1 MGRDGGE
8 NGNDE
13 APYSGNKVM
22 YSDKE
27 NVNILTAL
35 LVAHGIRHAV
45 VCPGSRNAP
54 IVHNLNE
61 CPNITCHPVTDERS
75 AGFYALG
82 MAQIIRHPVAVC
94 VTSGT
99 ALLNLL
105 PAAAE
110 AYYQHV
116 PLVVISADRPA
127 MWIDQQDG
135 QTLPQLDALGRF
147 VSKAVSLPEP
157 SIDEERW
164 YCNRLVN
171 EALLCCQRHGG
182 SPVHLNVPIS
192 EPLFTFNVPALPTE
206 RVIQQVAATTDVAHC
221 QPLLADVQSAKRP
234 MIVVGQLSNQ
244 EARRMALQL
253 CELSTD
259 VVVVYECLGM
269 ARHEDASRYPDSPT
283 EGLFPLHIDK
293 VLARMQQVE
302 QYQPDVVV
310 YLGGT
315 LVSKRLKVFLR
326 QSPAAKTWIVN
337 EQGAIYDT
345 FQNLT
350 GVIEGAPY
358 DVLEIILRYVRG
370 EKEKQRLPFES
381 GFRSRWAT
389 LIQQVQAQNEHF
401 HPPYSSFRAVKR
413 FFETVSNKGRYILH
427 AANSMSVRL
436 VNHFASEYVFC
447 NRGVNGI
454 DGSLSTAAGCS
465 LVTTQNVYCVIG
477 DLSFFYD
484 QNALW
489 HNLGGN
495 FRVLL
500 LNNGGGVIFK
510 SLPGLKDSTAHQAL
524 ISAQH
529 HTTACGICQQN
540 NVAYLSAHD
549 EIELENNMNRFVND
563 NFDRPVVFEVFTS
576 QQQDEQAMNDY
587 KQV

>member
-1 MGRDGGE
+1 M
-8 NGNDE
+8 
-13 APYSGNKVM
+13 PYSN
-22 YSDKE
+22 KE

-35 LVAHGIRHAV
+35 LVAHGVKHAV

-157 SIDEERW
+157 STDDERW

-206 RVIQQVAATTDVAHC
+206 RAIRQVTATTDVAHC
-221 QPLLADVQSAKRP
+221 QPLLADIQSAQRP
-234 MIVVGQLSNQ
+234 MIVVGQLSNK

-269 ARHEDASRYPDSPT
+269 ACHEDAPRYPDSPT

-315 LVSKRLKVFLR
+315 LVSKRLKAFLR

>member
-1 MGRDGGE
+1 M
-8 NGNDE
+8 
-13 APYSGNKVM
+13 P

-35 LVAHGIRHAV
+35 LVEHGVKHAV

-157 SIDEERW
+157 STDDERW

-206 RVIQQVAATTDVAHC
+206 RVIRQVAATTDVAHC
-221 QPLLADVQSAKRP
+221 QPLLADVQSAQRP
-234 MIVVGQLSNQ
+234 MIVVGQLSNK

-269 ARHEDASRYPDSPT
+269 ACHEDASCYPDPQT
-283 EGLFPLHIDK
+283 ERLSPLHIDK

-315 LVSKRLKVFLR
+315 LVSKRLKAFLR

-337 EQGAIYDT
+337 ERGAIYDT

-350 GVIEGAPY
+350 GVIEGAPR
-358 DVLEIILRYVRG
+358 DILEVILQYVRR

-389 LIQQVQAQNEHF
+389 LIHQVQAQNERF
-401 HPPYSSFRAVKR
+401 HPLYSSLQAVKR
-413 FFETVSNKGRYILH
+413 FFETVSHEDRYVLH
-427 AANSMSVRL
+427 AANSMPVRL
-436 VNHFASEYVFC
+436 VNHFASDYVFC

-489 HNLGGN
+489 HSLGGN

-500 LNNGGGVIFK
+500 LNNGGGVIFQ
-510 SLPGLKDSTAHQAL
+510 SLPGLKGSTAQQTL

-529 HTTACGICQQN
+529 HTSACGICQQN

-549 EIELENNMNRFVND
+549 EEELENNMNRFVND

-576 QQQDEQAMNDY
+576 QEQDEQAMNEY

>member
-1 MGRDGGE
+1 M
-8 NGNDE
+8 
-13 APYSGNKVM
+13 P

-35 LVAHGIRHAV
+35 LVAHGVKHAV

-82 MAQIIRHPVAVC
+82 MAQIIRHPVVVC

-105 PAAAE
+105 PAVAE

-116 PLVVISADRPA
+116 PLIVISADRPV

-157 SIDEERW
+157 STDDERW

-171 EALLCCQRHGG
+171 EALLCCQWHGG

-206 RVIQQVAATTDVAHC
+206 RVIRQVAATTDVGHC
-221 QPLLADVQSAKRP
+221 QPLLADVQSAKRL
-234 MIVVGQLSNQ
+234 MIVVGQLSNK

-269 ARHEDASRYPDSPT
+269 ACHEDAPRYPCPPH
-283 EGLFPLHIDK
+283 ERLFPLHIDK

-315 LVSKRLKVFLR
+315 LVSKRLKAFLR

-337 EQGAIYDT
+337 ERGAIYDT

-358 DVLEIILRYVRG
+358 DVLEVILRYVRR
-370 EKEKQRLPFES
+370 EKERQRLPFEY

-389 LIQQVQAQNEHF
+389 LIQQVQAQNERF
-401 HPPYSSFRAVKR
+401 HPPYSSLRAVKR
-413 FFETVSNKGRYILH
+413 FLETVSHEDRYILH

-436 VNHFASEYVFC
+436 VNHFASDYVFC

-489 HNLGGN
+489 HSLGGN

-500 LNNGGGVIFK
+500 LNNGGGVIFQ
-510 SLPGLKDSTAHQAL
+510 SLPGLKDSTAHQKL

-529 HTTACGICQQN
+529 HTTAWGICQQN
-540 NVAYLSAHD
+540 NMAYLSARD

-576 QQQDEQAMNDY
+576 QEQDEQAMNEY

>member
-1 MGRDGGE
+1 M
-8 NGNDE
+8 
-13 APYSGNKVM
+13 P

-35 LVAHGIRHAV
+35 LVAHGVKHAV

-82 MAQIIRHPVAVC
+82 MAQILRHPVAVC

-105 PAAAE
+105 PATAE

-157 SIDEERW
+157 STDDERW

-192 EPLFTFNVPALPTE
+192 EPLFTFNVSALPTE
-206 RVIQQVAATTDVAHC
+206 RAIQQVAATTDVAHC
-221 QPLLADVQSAKRP
+221 QPLLADIQSAQRP
-234 MIVVGQLSNQ
+234 MIVVGQLSNK
-244 EARRMALQL
+244 EAQRMALQL
-253 CELSTD
+253 YEMSAD
-259 VVVVYECLGM
+259 VVVIYECLGM
-269 ARHEDASRYPDSPT
+269 ACHEDASRNPYPPT
-283 EGLFPLHIDK
+283 ERLFPLHIDK
-293 VLARMQQVE
+293 VLMRMQQVE

-310 YLGGT
+310 YLGGA
-315 LVSKRLKVFLR
+315 LVSKRLKAFLR

-337 EQGAIYDT
+337 ERGAIYDT

-350 GVIEGAPY
+350 GVIEGAPN
-358 DVLEIILRYVRG
+358 DVLEVILQYVRG

-389 LIQQVQAQNEHF
+389 LIKQVQAQNERF
-401 HPPYSSFRAVKR
+401 HPPYSSWQAVKI
-413 FFETVSNKGRYILH
+413 FFETASNKGRYVLH

-436 VNHFASEYVFC
+436 VNHFASDYVFC

-500 LNNGGGVIFK
+500 LNNGGGVIFQ
-510 SLPGLKDSTAHQAL
+510 SLPGLKDSTAQQTL

-529 HTTACGICQQN
+529 HTTAWGICQQN

-549 EIELENNMNRFVND
+549 EEELENNMNRFVND

-576 QQQDEQAMNDY
+576 QEQDEQAMNEY

>member
-1 MGRDGGE
+1 M
-8 NGNDE
+8 
-13 APYSGNKVM
+13 P

-35 LVAHGIRHAV
+35 LVAHGVKHAV

-105 PAAAE
+105 PAVAE

-147 VSKAVSLPEP
+147 VSKAFSLPEP
-157 SIDEERW
+157 STDDERW

-192 EPLFTFNVPALPTE
+192 EPLFTFNVSALPTE
-206 RVIQQVAATTDVAHC
+206 RVIRQVTATTDVDHC
-221 QPLLADVQSAKRP
+221 QPLLADVQSAQRP
-234 MIVVGQLSNQ
+234 MIVVGQLSNK
-244 EARRMALQL
+244 EAQRMALQL

-269 ARHEDASRYPDSPT
+269 ACHEDTSRYSYPPT
-283 EGLFPLHIDK
+283 ERLSPLHIDK

-315 LVSKRLKVFLR
+315 LVSKRLKAFLR

-337 EQGAIYDT
+337 ERGAIYDT

-358 DVLEIILRYVRG
+358 DVLEVILRYVRR
-370 EKEKQRLPFES
+370 EKEKQRLPFEY

-389 LIQQVQAQNEHF
+389 LIQQVQAQTERF
-401 HPPYSSFRAVKR
+401 HPPYSSWLAVKR
-413 FFETVSNKGRYILH
+413 FFETASHKGRYVLH

-436 VNHFASEYVFC
+436 VNHFASDYVFC

-465 LVTTQNVYCVIG
+465 LVTTQNVYCIIG

-489 HNLGGN
+489 HSLGGN

-500 LNNGGGVIFK
+500 LNNGGGVIFQ
-510 SLPGLKDSTAHQAL
+510 SLPGLKESTAQQTL

-529 HTTACGICQQN
+529 HTTAWGICQQN
-540 NVAYLSAHD
+540 NVAYLSARD

-563 NFDRPVVFEVFTS
+563 NFNRPVVFEVFTS
-576 QQQDEQAMNDY
+576 QEQDEQAMNDY

>member
-1 MGRDGGE
+1 
-8 NGNDE
+8 
-13 APYSGNKVM
+13 M

-82 MAQIIRHPVAVC
+82 MAQILRHPVAVC

-157 SIDEERW
+157 STDDERW

-206 RVIQQVAATTDVAHC
+206 RVIRQVTATTDVAHC
-221 QPLLADVQSAKRP
+221 QPLLADIQSAQRP
-234 MIVVGQLSNQ
+234 MIVVGQLSNK

-259 VVVVYECLGM
+259 VVVVYESLGM
-269 ARHEDASRYPDSPT
+269 ACHEDTSRYPDSLN

-293 VLARMQQVE
+293 VLMRMQQVE

-315 LVSKRLKVFLR
+315 LVSKRLKAFLR

-350 GVIEGAPY
+350 GMIEGAPY
-358 DVLEIILRYVRG
+358 DVLEVILRYVRG
-370 EKEKQRLPFES
+370 EKEKQRPPFEYS
-381 GFRSRWAT
+381 FRSRWAT
-389 LIQQVQAQNEHF
+389 LIQQVQVQNEHF
-401 HPPYSSFRAVKR
+401 HPPYSSWQAVKR

-436 VNHFASEYVFC
+436 VNHFASDYVFC

-465 LVTTQNVYCVIG
+465 LVTTQNVYCIIG

-500 LNNGGGVIFK
+500 LNNGGGVIFQ
-510 SLPGLKDSTAHQAL
+510 SLPGLKDSMAQQAL

-529 HTTACGICQQN
+529 HTSACGICQQN

-549 EIELENNMNRFVND
+549 EEELENNMNRFVND
-563 NFDRPVVFEVFTS
+563 NFNRPVVFEVFTS
-576 QQQDEQAMNDY
+576 QEQDEQAMNEY

>member
-1 MGRDGGE
+1 M
-8 NGNDE
+8 
-13 APYSGNKVM
+13 P

-35 LVAHGIRHAV
+35 LVAHGVKHAV

-82 MAQIIRHPVAVC
+82 MAQILRHPVAVC

-116 PLVVISADRPA
+116 PLVMISADRPS

-157 SIDEERW
+157 STDDERW

-206 RVIQQVAATTDVAHC
+206 RAIRQVVATTDVAHC
-221 QPLLADVQSAKRP
+221 QPLLADIQSAQRP
-234 MIVVGQLSNQ
+234 MIVVGQLSNK
-244 EARRMALQL
+244 EAQRMALQL

-269 ARHEDASRYPDSPT
+269 ACHEDASRYPDSPT

-293 VLARMQQVE
+293 VLMHMQQVE
-302 QYQPDVVV
+302 RYQPDVVV

-315 LVSKRLKVFLR
+315 LVSKHLKAFLR

-337 EQGAIYDT
+337 ERGAIYDT

-350 GVIEGAPY
+350 GVIEGAPH

-389 LIQQVQAQNEHF
+389 LIHQVQAQNEHF
-401 HPPYSSFRAVKR
+401 HPPYSSLQAVKR

-436 VNHFASEYVFC
+436 VNHFASDYVFC

-489 HNLGGN
+489 HSLGGN

-500 LNNGGGVIFK
+500 LNNEGGVIFQ
-510 SLPGLKDSTAHQAL
+510 SLPGLKDSMAHQTL

-529 HTTACGICQQN
+529 HTSACGICQQN
-540 NVAYLSAHD
+540 NVVYLSAHD
-549 EIELENNMNRFVND
+549 EEELETHMNHFVND

-576 QQQDEQAMNDY
+576 QEQDEQAINEY

>member
-1 MGRDGGE
+1 M
-8 NGNDE
+8 
-13 APYSGNKVM
+13 P

-35 LVAHGIRHAV
+35 LVAHGVKHAV

-116 PLVVISADRPA
+116 PLVMISADRPS

-157 SIDEERW
+157 STDDERW

-206 RVIQQVAATTDVAHC
+206 RAIRQVAATTDVAHC

-234 MIVVGQLSNQ
+234 MIVVGQLSNKDV
-244 EARRMALQL
+244 RRMALQL

-259 VVVVYECLGM
+259 VVVVYECLGI
-269 ARHEDASRYPDSPT
+269 ACHEDAPRYPDSPT

-315 LVSKRLKVFLR
+315 LVSKRLKAFLR

-337 EQGAIYDT
+337 ERGAIYDT

-358 DVLEIILRYVRG
+358 DVLEVILRYVLG
-370 EKEKQRLPFES
+370 EREKQRQPFES

-389 LIQQVQAQNEHF
+389 LIHQVQAQNERF
-401 HPPYSSFRAVKR
+401 HPPYSSWQAVKR
-413 FFETVSNKGRYILH
+413 FFETASNKGRYILH

-436 VNHFASEYVFC
+436 VNHFASDYVFC

-489 HNLGGN
+489 HSLGGN

-500 LNNGGGVIFK
+500 LNNGGGVIFQ
-510 SLPGLKDSTAHQAL
+510 SLPGLKDSTAHQTL
-524 ISAQH
+524 VSAQH
-529 HTTACGICQQN
+529 HTTAWGICQQN

-549 EIELENNMNRFVND
+549 EEELENNMNRFVND

-576 QQQDEQAMNDY
+576 QKQDEQAMNEY

>member
-1 MGRDGGE
+1 M
-8 NGNDE
+8 
-13 APYSGNKVM
+13 P

-35 LVAHGIRHAV
+35 LVAHGVKHAV

-105 PAAAE
+105 PAVAE

-157 SIDEERW
+157 STDDERW

-206 RVIQQVAATTDVAHC
+206 RVIRQVAATTDVVHC

-234 MIVVGQLSNQ
+234 MIVVGQLSNK

-253 CELSTD
+253 CELSAD

-269 ARHEDASRYPDSPT
+269 ACHEDAHRYPDSQT
-283 EGLFPLHIDK
+283 ERLFPLHIDK
-293 VLARMQQVE
+293 VLMRMQRVE

-315 LVSKRLKVFLR
+315 LVSKRLKAFLR

-337 EQGAIYDT
+337 ERGAIYDT

-350 GVIEGAPY
+350 GVIEGAPN
-358 DVLEIILRYVRG
+358 DVLEVILRYVRR
-370 EKEKQRLPFES
+370 EREKQRQPFES
-381 GFRSRWAT
+381 VFRSRWAT
-389 LIQQVQAQNEHF
+389 LIQQVQAKNERF
-401 HPPYSSFRAVKR
+401 HPPYSSLQAVKLL
-413 FFETVSNKGRYILH
+413 FETASNKDRYILH

-436 VNHFASEYVFC
+436 VNLFASDYVFC

-489 HNLGGN
+489 HSLGGN

-500 LNNGGGVIFK
+500 LNNGGGVIFQ
-510 SLPGLKDSTAHQAL
+510 SLPGLKDSTAQQTL

-529 HTTACGICQQN
+529 HTTAWGICQQN

-549 EIELENNMNRFVND
+549 EEELENNMNRFVND

-576 QQQDEQAMNDY
+576 QEQDEQEMNEY

>member
-1 MGRDGGE
+1 
-8 NGNDE
+8 
-13 APYSGNKVM
+13 M

-35 LVAHGIRHAV
+35 LVAHGVKHAV

-82 MAQIIRHPVAVC
+82 MAQILRHPVAVC

-110 AYYQHV
+110 AYYQYV

-157 SIDEERW
+157 STDDERW

-171 EALLCCQRHGG
+171 EALLCCQRHGS

-206 RVIQQVAATTDVAHC
+206 RVIRQVAATTDVGHC
-221 QPLLADVQSAKRP
+221 QPLLTDVQSAHRP
-234 MIVVGQLSNQ
+234 MIVVGQLSNK
-244 EARRMALQL
+244 EAQRMALQL

-269 ARHEDASRYPDSPT
+269 ACHEDAPRYPCPPHERLSPQ
-283 EGLFPLHIDK
+283 HIDK

-315 LVSKRLKVFLR
+315 LVSKRLKAFLR

-350 GVIEGAPY
+350 GVIEGAPH
-358 DVLEIILRYVRG
+358 DVLEVILRYVRG
-370 EKEKQRLPFES
+370 EREKQRQPFES
-381 GFRSRWAT
+381 GFRSRWAA
-389 LIQQVQAQNEHF
+389 LIHQVQAQNERF
-401 HPPYSSFRAVKR
+401 HPLYSSWLAVKR
-413 FFETVSNKGRYILH
+413 FFETASNKGRYILH

-436 VNHFASEYVFC
+436 VNHFASDYVFC

-489 HNLGGN
+489 HSLRGNL
-495 FRVLL
+495 RVLL
-500 LNNGGGVIFK
+500 LNNGGGVIFQ
-510 SLPGLKDSTAHQAL
+510 SLPGLKESAAQQTL

-529 HTTACGICQQN
+529 HTSACGICQQN

-549 EIELENNMNRFVND
+549 EKELENNMNRFVND
-563 NFDRPVVFEVFTS
+563 NFNRPVVFEVFTS
-576 QQQDEQAMNDY
+576 QEQDEQAMNEY

>member
-1 MGRDGGE
+1 M
-8 NGNDE
+8 
-13 APYSGNKVM
+13 P

-35 LVAHGIRHAV
+35 LVAHGVKHAV

-54 IVHNLNE
+54 IVHNLND

-105 PAAAE
+105 PAVAE

-116 PLVVISADRPA
+116 PLVVISADRPV

-157 SIDEERW
+157 STDDERW

-206 RVIQQVAATTDVAHC
+206 RVIRQVVATTDVVHC

-234 MIVVGQLSNQ
+234 MIVVGQLSNK

-269 ARHEDASRYPDSPT
+269 AYHEDASCYPDSPT
-283 EGLFPLHIDK
+283 EGLNPLHIDK
-293 VLARMQQVE
+293 VLVRMQQVE

-315 LVSKRLKVFLR
+315 LVSKRLKAFLR

-358 DVLEIILRYVRG
+358 DVLEVILRYVRG
-370 EKEKQRLPFES
+370 EKEKQRQPFES

-389 LIQQVQAQNEHF
+389 LIHQVQAQNEHF

-413 FFETVSNKGRYILH
+413 FFETVSHEDRYILH

-436 VNHFASEYVFC
+436 VNYFASDYVFC

-465 LVTTQNVYCVIG
+465 LVTTQNVYCIIG

-489 HNLGGN
+489 HSLGGN

-500 LNNGGGVIFK
+500 LNNGGGVIFQ
-510 SLPGLKDSTAHQAL
+510 SLPGLKDSTAQQTL

-529 HTTACGICQQN
+529 HTTAWGICQQN
-540 NVAYLSAHD
+540 NVAYLSACD

-576 QQQDEQAMNDY
+576 QQQDEQAMNEY

>member
-1 MGRDGGE
+1 M
-8 NGNDE
+8 
-13 APYSGNKVM
+13 P

-27 NVNILTAL
+27 NVNVLTAL
-35 LVAHGIRHAV
+35 LVAHGVKHAV

-82 MAQIIRHPVAVC
+82 MAQILRHPVAVC

-157 SIDEERW
+157 STDDERW

-206 RVIQQVAATTDVAHC
+206 RVIKQVAATTDVAHC
-221 QPLLADVQSAKRP
+221 QPLLTDVQSAQRP
-234 MIVVGQLSNQ
+234 MIVVGQLSNK
-244 EARRMALQL
+244 EAQRMALQL

-259 VVVVYECLGM
+259 VVVVYECLGI
-269 ARHEDASRYPDSPT
+269 ACHEDAPRYPDSPT

-293 VLARMQQVE
+293 VLAHMQRVE

-310 YLGGT
+310 YFGGT
-315 LVSKRLKVFLR
+315 LVSKRLKAFLR
-326 QSPAAKTWIVN
+326 QSPTAKTWIVN
-337 EQGAIYDT
+337 ERGAIYDT

-350 GVIEGAPY
+350 GVIDGAPHN
-358 DVLEIILRYVRG
+358 VLEVILRYVRG

-381 GFRSRWAT
+381 GFRSRWTT
-389 LIQQVQAQNEHF
+389 LIQQVQVQNERF
-401 HPPYSSFRAVKR
+401 HPPYSSLQAVKR
-413 FFETVSNKGRYILH
+413 FFETASYEDRYVLH

-436 VNHFASEYVFC
+436 VNHFASDYVFC

-489 HNLGGN
+489 HKIGRASCRE
-495 FRVLL
+495 RV
-500 LNNGGGVIFK
+500 
-510 SLPGLKDSTAHQAL
+510 
-524 ISAQH
+524 
-529 HTTACGICQQN
+529 
-540 NVAYLSAHD
+540 
-549 EIELENNMNRFVND
+549 
-563 NFDRPVVFEVFTS
+563 
-576 QQQDEQAMNDY
+576 
-587 KQV
+587 

>member
-1 MGRDGGE
+1 M
-8 NGNDE
+8 
-13 APYSGNKVM
+13 P

-35 LVAHGIRHAV
+35 LVAHGVKHAV

-82 MAQIIRHPVAVC
+82 MAQITRHPVAVC

-105 PAAAE
+105 PATAE

-147 VSKAVSLPEP
+147 VSKVVSLPEP
-157 SIDEERW
+157 STDDERW

-192 EPLFTFNVPALPTE
+192 EPLFTFNMPALPTE
-206 RVIQQVAATTDVAHC
+206 RVIKQVAAKTDVGHC
-221 QPLLADVQSAKRP
+221 QPLLVDIQSAQCP
-234 MIVVGQLSNQ
+234 MIVVGQLSNK
-244 EARRMALQL
+244 EAQRMALQL

-269 ARHEDASRYPDSPT
+269 ACHEDAPRNPDSPT
-283 EGLFPLHIDK
+283 EGLSPQHIDK

-337 EQGAIYDT
+337 ERGAIYDT

-350 GVIEGAPY
+350 GVIEGAPH
-358 DVLEIILRYVRG
+358 DVLEVILQYVRG
-370 EKEKQRLPFES
+370 QREKQRQPFES

-389 LIQQVQAQNEHF
+389 LIQQVQTQNERF
-401 HPPYSSFRAVKR
+401 HPPYSSWQAVKR
-413 FFETVSNKGRYILH
+413 FFEAASHGDKYVLH

-436 VNHFASEYVFC
+436 VNLFASDYVFC

-489 HNLGGN
+489 HSLGGN

-500 LNNGGGVIFK
+500 LNNGGGGIFQ
-510 SLPGLKDSTAHQAL
+510 SLPGLKESAAHRSF
-524 ISAQH
+524 ISGQH
-529 HTTACGICQQN
+529 HTSAWGICQQN

-549 EIELENNMNRFVND
+549 EEELENNMNRFVND

-576 QQQDEQAMNDY
+576 QEQDEQAMNEY

>member
-1 MGRDGGE
+1 M
-8 NGNDE
+8 
-13 APYSGNKVM
+13 P

-35 LVAHGIRHAV
+35 LVAHGVKHAV

-105 PAAAE
+105 PATAE

-116 PLVVISADRPA
+116 PLVMISADRPS

-157 SIDEERW
+157 STDDERW

-206 RVIQQVAATTDVAHC
+206 RAIRQVVATTDVAHC
-221 QPLLADVQSAKRP
+221 QSLLADIQSAQRP
-234 MIVVGQLSNQ
+234 MIVVGQLSNK

-253 CELSTD
+253 CALSAD

-269 ARHEDASRYPDSPT
+269 AYHEDASCYPDSPT
-283 EGLFPLHIDK
+283 ERLSPLHIDK
-293 VLARMQQVE
+293 VLMRMQWVE

-315 LVSKRLKVFLR
+315 LVSKRLKAFLR

-337 EQGAIYDT
+337 ERGAIYDA

-358 DVLEIILRYVRG
+358 DVLEVILRYVRG
-370 EKEKQRLPFES
+370 EKESQRPPFES
-381 GFRSRWAT
+381 GFRSRWTT
-389 LIQQVQAQNEHF
+389 LIQQVQAQTERF

-413 FFETVSNKGRYILH
+413 FFETASNKGRYILH

-436 VNHFASEYVFC
+436 VNHFASDYVFC

-489 HNLGGN
+489 HSLGGN

-529 HTTACGICQQN
+529 HATAWGICQQN

-549 EIELENNMNRFVND
+549 EEELENNMNRFVND

-576 QQQDEQAMNDY
+576 QEQDERAMNEY

>member
-1 MGRDGGE
+1 ML
-8 NGNDE
+8 
-13 APYSGNKVM
+13 

-35 LVAHGIRHAV
+35 LVAHGVKHAV

-105 PAAAE
+105 SAVAE

-116 PLVVISADRPA
+116 PLVVISADRPS

-157 SIDEERW
+157 STDDERW

-192 EPLFTFNVPALPTE
+192 EPLFTFNVPALPNE
-206 RVIQQVAATTDVAHC
+206 RVIRQVTATTDVAHC
-221 QPLLADVQSAKRP
+221 QSLLADIQSAQRP
-234 MIVVGQLSNQ
+234 MIVVGQLSNK
-244 EARRMALQL
+244 EAQRMALQL

-269 ARHEDASRYPDSPT
+269 ACHEDTSRYSYPPT
-283 EGLFPLHIDK
+283 ERLSPLHIDK

-315 LVSKRLKVFLR
+315 LVSKRLKAFLR

-337 EQGAIYDT
+337 ERGAIYDT

-358 DVLEIILRYVRG
+358 DVLEVILRYVRR
-370 EKEKQRLPFES
+370 EKEKQRLPFEY

-389 LIQQVQAQNEHF
+389 LIQQVQAQTERF
-401 HPPYSSFRAVKR
+401 HPPYSSWLAVKR
-413 FFETVSNKGRYILH
+413 FFETASNKGRYILH

-436 VNHFASEYVFC
+436 VNHFASDYVFC

-489 HNLGGN
+489 HSLRGNL
-495 FRVLL
+495 RVLL
-500 LNNGGGVIFK
+500 LNNGGGVIFQ
-510 SLPGLKDSTAHQAL
+510 SLPGLKESAAQQTL

-529 HTTACGICQQN
+529 HTSACGICQQN

-549 EIELENNMNRFVND
+549 EKELENNMNRFVND
-563 NFDRPVVFEVFTS
+563 NFNRPVVFEVFTS
-576 QQQDEQAMNDY
+576 QEQDEQAMNEY

>member
-1 MGRDGGE
+1 M
-8 NGNDE
+8 
-13 APYSGNKVM
+13 P

-35 LVAHGIRHAV
+35 LVAHGVKHAV

-61 CPNITCHPVTDERS
+61 CPNITCHLVTDERS

-105 PAAAE
+105 PATAE

-157 SIDEERW
+157 STDDERW

-192 EPLFTFNVPALPTE
+192 EPLFTFNVSALPTE
-206 RVIQQVAATTDVAHC
+206 RVIRQVTATTDVAHC
-221 QPLLADVQSAKRP
+221 QPLLADIQSAKHP
-234 MIVVGQLSNQ
+234 MIVVGQLSNK

-253 CELSTD
+253 CALSAD

-269 ARHEDASRYPDSPT
+269 ACHEDASRYPDPLT
-283 EGLFPLHIDK
+283 ERLFPQHIDK
-293 VLARMQQVE
+293 VLMRMQQVE

-315 LVSKRLKVFLR
+315 LVSKRLKAFLR
-326 QSPAAKTWIVN
+326 QSPAAKAWIIN
-337 EQGAIYDT
+337 ERGAIYDT

-358 DVLEIILRYVRG
+358 DVLEVILRYVRG
-370 EKEKQRLPFES
+370 EKERQRLPFES

-389 LIQQVQAQNEHF
+389 LIQQVQAQNERF
-401 HPPYSSFRAVKR
+401 HPPYSSWLAVKR
-413 FFETVSNKGRYILH
+413 FFETASHEDRYVLH
-427 AANSMSVRL
+427 AANSMPVRL
-436 VNHFASEYVFC
+436 VNHFASDYVFC

-489 HNLGGN
+489 HSLGGN

-500 LNNGGGVIFK
+500 LNNGGGVIFQ
-510 SLPGLKDSTAHQAL
+510 SLPGLKESTAQQTL

-529 HTTACGICQQN
+529 HTTAWGICQQN

-549 EIELENNMNRFVND
+549 EEELENNMNRFVND
-563 NFDRPVVFEVFTS
+563 NFNRPVVFEVFTS
-576 QQQDEQAMNDY
+576 QEQDEQAMNEY
-587 KQV
+587 KQA

>member
-1 MGRDGGE
+1 M
-8 NGNDE
+8 
-13 APYSGNKVM
+13 P

-82 MAQIIRHPVAVC
+82 MAQILRHPVAVC

-135 QTLPQLDALGRF
+135 QTLPQLNALGRF

-157 SIDEERW
+157 STDDERW

-206 RVIQQVAATTDVAHC
+206 RVIRQVAATTDVVHC

-234 MIVVGQLSNQ
+234 MIVVGQLSNK

-253 CELSTD
+253 CELSAD

-269 ARHEDASRYPDSPT
+269 ACHEDAHRYPDSQT
-283 EGLFPLHIDK
+283 ERLFPLHIDK
-293 VLARMQQVE
+293 VLTRMQRVE

-315 LVSKRLKVFLR
+315 LVSKRLKAFLR

-337 EQGAIYDT
+337 ERGAIYDT

-350 GVIEGAPY
+350 GVIEGAPN
-358 DVLEIILRYVRG
+358 DVLEVILRYVRR
-370 EKEKQRLPFES
+370 EREKQRQPFES
-381 GFRSRWAT
+381 VFRSRWAT
-389 LIQQVQAQNEHF
+389 LIQQVQAKNERF
-401 HPPYSSFRAVKR
+401 HPPYSSLQAVKLL
-413 FFETVSNKGRYILH
+413 FETASNKDRYILH

-436 VNHFASEYVFC
+436 VNLFASDYVFC

-489 HNLGGN
+489 HSLGGN

-500 LNNGGGVIFK
+500 LNNGGGVIFQ
-510 SLPGLKDSTAHQAL
+510 SLPGLKDSTAHQTL

-529 HTTACGICQQN
+529 HTSACGICQQN

-549 EIELENNMNRFVND
+549 EEELENNMNHFVND

-576 QQQDEQAMNDY
+576 QEQDEQAMNEY

>member
-1 MGRDGGE
+1 M
-8 NGNDE
+8 
-13 APYSGNKVM
+13 P

-35 LVAHGIRHAV
+35 LVAHGVKHAV

-82 MAQIIRHPVAVC
+82 MAQIIRHPVVVC

-105 PAAAE
+105 PATAE
-110 AYYQHV
+110 AYYQYV

-157 SIDEERW
+157 STDDERW
-164 YCNRLVN
+164 YCNRLIN

-192 EPLFTFNVPALPTE
+192 EPLFTFNVSALPTE
-206 RVIQQVAATTDVAHC
+206 RVIKQVAATTDVAHC
-221 QPLLADVQSAKRP
+221 QPLLVDIQSAQRP
-234 MIVVGQLSNQ
+234 MIVVGQLSNK

-253 CELSTD
+253 CELSAD

-269 ARHEDASRYPDSPT
+269 ACHEDASRYPDSPT
-283 EGLFPLHIDK
+283 ERLFPLHIDK

-315 LVSKRLKVFLR
+315 LVSKRLKAFLR

-337 EQGAIYDT
+337 ERGAIYDT

-358 DVLEIILRYVRG
+358 DVLEVILRYVRG
-370 EKEKQRLPFES
+370 EKEKQRQPFES
-381 GFRSRWAT
+381 GFRSKWTT
-389 LIQQVQAQNEHF
+389 LIQQVQVQNERF
-401 HPPYSSFRAVKR
+401 HPPYSSWQAVKR
-413 FFETVSNKGRYILH
+413 FFEAASNKGRYILH

-436 VNHFASEYVFC
+436 VNHFASDYVFC

-489 HNLGGN
+489 HCLGGN

-500 LNNGGGVIFK
+500 LNNGGGVIFQ
-510 SLPGLKDSTAHQAL
+510 SLPGLNDSMAQQTL

-529 HTTACGICQQN
+529 HTSACGICQQN

-549 EIELENNMNRFVND
+549 EEELENNMNRFVND

-576 QQQDEQAMNDY
+576 QEQDEQAMNEY

>member
-1 MGRDGGE
+1 M
-8 NGNDE
+8 
-13 APYSGNKVM
+13 PYSN
-22 YSDKE
+22 KE

-35 LVAHGIRHAV
+35 LVAHGVKHAV

-105 PAAAE
+105 PAVAE

-157 SIDEERW
+157 STDDERW

-206 RVIQQVAATTDVAHC
+206 RAIRQVTATTDVAHC
-221 QPLLADVQSAKRP
+221 QPLLADIQSAQRP
-234 MIVVGQLSNQ
+234 MIVVGQLSNK

-269 ARHEDASRYPDSPT
+269 ACHEDAPRYPDSPT

-465 LVTTQNVYCVIG
+465 LVTTQNVYCIIG

-489 HNLGGN
+489 HSLGGN

>member
-1 MGRDGGE
+1 M
-8 NGNDE
+8 
-13 APYSGNKVM
+13 P

-35 LVAHGIRHAV
+35 LVAHGVKHAV

-61 CPNITCHPVTDERS
+61 CHNITCHPVTDERS

-82 MAQIIRHPVAVC
+82 MAQILRHPVAVC

-105 PAAAE
+105 PATAE

-147 VSKAVSLPEP
+147 VSKVVSLPEP
-157 SIDEERW
+157 STDDERW

-206 RVIQQVAATTDVAHC
+206 RVIRQVVATEDEDCRRCLEEILMEAR
-221 QPLLADVQSAKRP
+221 RP
-234 MIVVGQLSNQ
+234 MIVVGQLTYEVAMILRNT
-244 EARRMALQL
+244 LQQL
-253 CELSTD
+253 KTE
-259 VVVVYECLGM
+259 VVLLHECLSVGQPQQIDTVLQHIKD
-269 ARHEDASRYPDSPT
+269 HESDYIPDT
-283 EGLFPLHIDK
+283 II
-293 VLARMQQVE
+293 
-302 QYQPDVVV
+302 YI
-310 YLGGT
+310 GGT
-315 LVSKRLKVFLR
+315 LVSKKIKQFLR
-326 QSPAAKTWIVN
+326 RCTHADTWIVN
-337 EQGAIYDT
+337 SEGRLYDT
-345 FQNLT
+345 FQNLQ
-350 GVIEGAPY
+350 GVVEGNPVYLLQQLNASIQ
-358 DVLEIILRYVRG
+358 LM
-370 EKEKQRLPFES
+370 KQQGSLNFQQD
-381 GFRSRWAT
+381 FYHRWQQS
-389 LIQQVQAQNEHF
+389 IQSAAVDFSNMNV
-401 HPPYSSFRAVKR
+401 PYSQLLAVR
-413 FFETVSNKGRYILH
+413 TLFQNLSISSDYLLH

-436 VNHFASEYVFC
+436 VNHFASDYVFC

-489 HNLGGN
+489 HGLGGN

-500 LNNGGGVIFK
+500 LNNGGGVIFQ
-510 SLPGLKDSTAHQAL
+510 SLPGLKGSTAQQTL

-529 HTTACGICQQN
+529 HTTAWGICQQN

-549 EIELENNMNRFVND
+549 EEELENNMNRFVYD

-576 QQQDEQAMNDY
+576 QQQDEQAMNEY

>member
-1 MGRDGGE
+1 M
-8 NGNDE
+8 
-13 APYSGNKVM
+13 P

-105 PAAAE
+105 PATAE

-116 PLVVISADRPA
+116 PLIVISADRPA

-135 QTLPQLDALGRF
+135 QTLPQLDALGHF

-157 SIDEERW
+157 STDDERW

-206 RVIQQVAATTDVAHC
+206 RVIRQVAATTDVGHC
-221 QPLLADVQSAKRP
+221 QTLLADVQLAQRP
-234 MIVVGQLSNQ
+234 MIVVGQLSNK

-269 ARHEDASRYPDSPT
+269 SCHEDAPRNPDSPT

-310 YLGGT
+310 YLGGA

-337 EQGAIYDT
+337 ERGAIYDT

-358 DVLEIILRYVRG
+358 DVLEVILWYVRG

-381 GFRSRWAT
+381 GFRSKWAT
-389 LIQQVQAQNEHF
+389 LIQKVQAQNERF
-401 HPPYSSFRAVKR
+401 HAPYSSLQAVKR
-413 FFETVSNKGRYILH
+413 FFETASNKGRYILH

-436 VNHFASEYVFC
+436 VNHFASDYVFC

-477 DLSFFYD
+477 DLSLFYD

-489 HNLGGN
+489 HSLGGN

-510 SLPGLKDSTAHQAL
+510 SLPGLKDSTAQQTL

-529 HTTACGICQQN
+529 HTTAWGICQQN

-549 EIELENNMNRFVND
+549 EEELENNMNRFVND

-576 QQQDEQAMNDY
+576 QQQDEQAMNEY

>member
-1 MGRDGGE
+1 M
-8 NGNDE
+8 
-13 APYSGNKVM
+13 S

-35 LVAHGIRHAV
+35 LVAHGVKHAV

-82 MAQIIRHPVAVC
+82 MAQIIRYPVAVC

-105 PAAAE
+105 PATAE

-116 PLVVISADRPA
+116 SLVVISGDRPA

-147 VSKAVSLPEP
+147 VSIAISLPEP
-157 SIDEERW
+157 STDDERW

-206 RVIQQVAATTDVAHC
+206 RVIRQVTATTDVDHC

-234 MIVVGQLSNQ
+234 MIVVGQLSNK
-244 EARRMALQL
+244 EAQRMALQL
-253 CELSTD
+253 CELSAD

-269 ARHEDASRYPDSPT
+269 ACHEDAPRYPDSPT
-283 EGLFPLHIDK
+283 ERLFPLHIDK
-293 VLARMQQVE
+293 VLMRMQQVE
-302 QYQPDVVV
+302 QYQPDVVL

-315 LVSKRLKVFLR
+315 LVSKRLKTFLR

-337 EQGAIYDT
+337 ERGAIYDT
-345 FQNLT
+345 FKNLT

-358 DVLEIILRYVRG
+358 DVLEVILRYVRG

-381 GFRSRWAT
+381 GFRSKWTT
-389 LIQQVQAQNEHF
+389 LIQQVQAQNERF
-401 HPPYSSFRAVKR
+401 HPPYSSWQAVKR
-413 FFETVSNKGRYILH
+413 FFETASNKGRYILH

-436 VNHFASEYVFC
+436 VNYFASDYVFC

-465 LVTTQNVYCVIG
+465 LVTNQNVYCVIG

-489 HNLGGN
+489 HSLGGN

-510 SLPGLKDSTAHQAL
+510 SLPGLKDSTAQQTL

-529 HTTACGICQQN
+529 YTTACGICQQN

-549 EIELENNMNRFVND
+549 EKELENNMNRFVND
-563 NFDRPVVFEVFTS
+563 NFERPVVFEVFTS
-576 QQQDEQAMNDY
+576 QQQDEQAMNEY

>member
-1 MGRDGGE
+1 
-8 NGNDE
+8 
-13 APYSGNKVM
+13 M

-35 LVAHGIRHAV
+35 LVAHGVKHAV

-82 MAQIIRHPVAVC
+82 MAQILRHPVAVC

-105 PAAAE
+105 PATAE
-110 AYYQHV
+110 AYHQHV

-147 VSKAVSLPEP
+147 VSKAFSLPEP
-157 SIDEERW
+157 STDDERW

-206 RVIQQVAATTDVAHC
+206 RVIRQVAATTDVGHC
-221 QPLLADVQSAKRP
+221 QPLLADVQSAKRL
-234 MIVVGQLSNQ
+234 MIVVGQLSNK
-244 EARRMALQL
+244 EAQRMALQL

-269 ARHEDASRYPDSPT
+269 ACHEDAPRYPDSPN
-283 EGLFPLHIDK
+283 EGLSPLHIDK
-293 VLARMQQVE
+293 VLAHMQQVE

-315 LVSKRLKVFLR
+315 LVSKRLKAFLR

-337 EQGAIYDT
+337 ERGAIYDT

-358 DVLEIILRYVRG
+358 DVLEVILRYVRG
-370 EKEKQRLPFES
+370 EKEKQRLPFEY

-389 LIQQVQAQNEHF
+389 LIQQVQAQTERF
-401 HPPYSSFRAVKR
+401 HPPYSSWLAVKR
-413 FFETVSNKGRYILH
+413 FFETASNKGRYILH

-436 VNHFASEYVFC
+436 VNHFASDYVFC

-489 HNLGGN
+489 HSLGGN

-510 SLPGLKDSTAHQAL
+510 SLPGLKESAAQQTL

-529 HTTACGICQQN
+529 HTSACGICQQN

-549 EIELENNMNRFVND
+549 EKELENNMNRFVND

-576 QQQDEQAMNDY
+576 QQQDEQAMNEY

>member
-1 MGRDGGE
+1 M
-8 NGNDE
+8 
-13 APYSGNKVM
+13 P

-27 NVNILTAL
+27 NVNIFTAL
-35 LVAHGIRHAV
+35 LVAHGVKHAV

-82 MAQIIRHPVAVC
+82 MAQILRHPVAVC

-116 PLVVISADRPA
+116 PLVVISADRPS

-157 SIDEERW
+157 STDDERW

-171 EALLCCQRHGG
+171 EVLLCCQRHGG

-206 RVIQQVAATTDVAHC
+206 RAIRQVVATTDVAHC
-221 QPLLADVQSAKRP
+221 QPLLADIQLAQRP
-234 MIVVGQLSNQ
+234 MIVVGQLSNK

-269 ARHEDASRYPDSPT
+269 VCHEDSHRYPDPLT
-283 EGLFPLHIDK
+283 ERLSPLHIDK
-293 VLARMQQVE
+293 MLMRMQQVE

-315 LVSKRLKVFLR
+315 LVSKRLKAFLR

-337 EQGAIYDT
+337 ERGAIYDT

-350 GVIEGAPY
+350 GVIEGAPH
-358 DVLEIILRYVRG
+358 DVLEVILRYVRE
-370 EKEKQRLPFES
+370 EKEKQRLPFEY
-381 GFRSRWAT
+381 GFRSRWTT
-389 LIQQVQAQNEHF
+389 LIQQVQAQNERF
-401 HPPYSSFRAVKR
+401 HPPYSSWLAVKR
-413 FFETVSNKGRYILH
+413 FFETSSNKDRYILH

-436 VNHFASEYVFC
+436 VNHFASDYVFC

-465 LVTTQNVYCVIG
+465 LVTTQNVYCIIG

-489 HNLGGN
+489 HCLGGN

-500 LNNGGGVIFK
+500 LNNGGGVIFQ
-510 SLPGLKDSTAHQAL
+510 SLPGLKDSTAQQTL

-529 HTTACGICQQN
+529 HTTAWGICQQN

-549 EIELENNMNRFVND
+549 EEELENNMNRFVND

-576 QQQDEQAMNDY
+576 QEQDEQAMNEY

>member
-1 MGRDGGE
+1 M
-8 NGNDE
+8 
-13 APYSGNKVM
+13 PYSN
-22 YSDKE
+22 KE

-35 LVAHGIRHAV
+35 LVAHGVKHAV

-105 PAAAE
+105 PAVAE

-116 PLVVISADRPA
+116 PLVVISADRPS

-157 SIDEERW
+157 STDDERW

-171 EALLCCQRHGG
+171 EALLCCQRYGG

-206 RVIQQVAATTDVAHC
+206 RVIRQVAATTDVGHC
-221 QPLLADVQSAKRP
+221 QPLLTDVQSAHRP
-234 MIVVGQLSNQ
+234 MIVVGQLSNK
-244 EARRMALQL
+244 EAQRMALQL

-269 ARHEDASRYPDSPT
+269 ACHEDAPRYPCPPHERLSPQ
-283 EGLFPLHIDK
+283 HIDK

-315 LVSKRLKVFLR
+315 LVSKRLKAFLR

-350 GVIEGAPY
+350 GVIEGAPH
-358 DVLEIILRYVRG
+358 DVLEVILRYVRG
-370 EKEKQRLPFES
+370 EREKQRQPFES
-381 GFRSRWAT
+381 GFRSRWAA
-389 LIQQVQAQNEHF
+389 LIHQVQAQNERF
-401 HPPYSSFRAVKR
+401 HPLYSSWLAVKR
-413 FFETVSNKGRYILH
+413 FFETASNKGRFILH

-436 VNHFASEYVFC
+436 VNHFASDYVFC

-489 HNLGGN
+489 HSLRGNL
-495 FRVLL
+495 RVLL
-500 LNNGGGVIFK
+500 LNNGGGVIFQ
-510 SLPGLKDSTAHQAL
+510 SLPGLKESAAQQTL

-529 HTTACGICQQN
+529 HTSACGICQQN

-549 EIELENNMNRFVND
+549 EKELENNMNRFVND
-563 NFDRPVVFEVFTS
+563 NFNRPVVFEVFTS
-576 QQQDEQAMNDY
+576 QEQDEQAMNEY

>member
-1 MGRDGGE
+1 
-8 NGNDE
+8 
-13 APYSGNKVM
+13 M

-269 ARHEDASRYPDSPT
+269 ARDENASRYPDSPT

>member
-1 MGRDGGE
+1 M
-8 NGNDE
+8 
-13 APYSGNKVM
+13 P

-35 LVAHGIRHAV
+35 LVAHGVKHAV

-54 IVHNLNE
+54 IVHNLNV

-82 MAQIIRHPVAVC
+82 MAQILRHPVAVC

-105 PAAAE
+105 PATAE

-116 PLVVISADRPA
+116 PLVVISGDRPA

-135 QTLPQLDALGRF
+135 QTLPQLNALGRF

-157 SIDEERW
+157 STDDERW

-192 EPLFTFNVPALPTE
+192 EPLFTFNVSALPTE
-206 RVIQQVAATTDVAHC
+206 RVIQQVVATADVAHC
-221 QPLLADVQSAKRP
+221 QPLLADVQSAQRP
-234 MIVVGQLSNQ
+234 MIVVGQLSNK

-269 ARHEDASRYPDSPT
+269 ACHEDAPRYPDSPT
-283 EGLFPLHIDK
+283 EGHFPLHIDK
-293 VLARMQQVE
+293 VLAHMQQVE

-310 YLGGT
+310 YLGGA
-315 LVSKRLKVFLR
+315 LVSKRLKAFLR

-337 EQGAIYDT
+337 ERGAIYDT
-345 FQNLT
+345 FQNLS
-350 GVIEGAPY
+350 GVIEGASS
-358 DVLEIILRYVRG
+358 DVLEVILRYVRG
-370 EKEKQRLPFES
+370 EKEEQRQPFES

-389 LIQQVQAQNEHF
+389 LIQQVQAQNERF
-401 HPPYSSFRAVKR
+401 HPPYSSLQAVKLL
-413 FFETVSNKGRYILH
+413 FETASNKGRYILH

-436 VNHFASEYVFC
+436 VNHFASDYVFC

-489 HNLGGN
+489 HSLRGN

-500 LNNGGGVIFK
+500 LNNGGGVIFQ
-510 SLPGLKDSTAHQAL
+510 SLPGLKDSTAHQTL

-529 HTTACGICQQN
+529 HTSACGICQQN
-540 NVAYLSAHD
+540 NVVYLSAHD
-549 EIELENNMNRFVND
+549 EEELETHMNHFVND

-576 QQQDEQAMNDY
+576 QEQDEQAINEY

>member
-1 MGRDGGE
+1 M
-8 NGNDE
+8 
-13 APYSGNKVM
+13 P

-35 LVAHGIRHAV
+35 LVAHGVKHAV

-61 CPNITCHPVTDERS
+61 CPHITCHPVTDERS

-82 MAQIIRHPVAVC
+82 MAQILTHPVVVC

-157 SIDEERW
+157 STDDERW

-171 EALLCCQRHGG
+171 EVLLCCQRHGG

-192 EPLFTFNVPALPTE
+192 EPLFTFNVPALPTV
-206 RVIQQVAATTDVAHC
+206 RVIRQVTATTDVGHC
-221 QPLLADVQSAKRP
+221 QPLLADIQSAQRP
-234 MIVVGQLSNQ
+234 MIVVGQLSNK
-244 EARRMALQL
+244 EAQRMALQL
-253 CELSTD
+253 CELSAD

-269 ARHEDASRYPDSPT
+269 ACHEDAPRYPDSPT
-283 EGLFPLHIDK
+283 ERLSPQHIDK
-293 VLARMQQVE
+293 VLMRMQQVE
-302 QYQPDVVV
+302 QYQPDVGV

-315 LVSKRLKVFLR
+315 LVSKRLKAFLR

-337 EQGAIYDT
+337 ERGAIYDT

-358 DVLEIILRYVRG
+358 DVLEVILRYVRG
-370 EKEKQRLPFES
+370 EKERQRLPFES
-381 GFRSRWAT
+381 GFRSRWTT

-401 HPPYSSFRAVKR
+401 HPPYSSWQAVKR
-413 FFETVSNKGRYILH
+413 FFETASNKGRYILH

-436 VNHFASEYVFC
+436 VNHFASDYVFC

-489 HNLGGN
+489 HSLGGN

-500 LNNGGGVIFK
+500 LNNGGGVIFQ
-510 SLPGLKDSTAHQAL
+510 SLPGLKGSTAQQTL

-549 EIELENNMNRFVND
+549 EKELENNMNRFVND

-576 QQQDEQAMNDY
+576 QEHDEQAMNEY

>member
-1 MGRDGGE
+1 M
-8 NGNDE
+8 
-13 APYSGNKVM
+13 P

-35 LVAHGIRHAV
+35 LVAHGVKHAV

-82 MAQIIRHPVAVC
+82 MAQILRHPVAVC

-105 PAAAE
+105 PATAE

-127 MWIDQQDG
+127 MWIDQQNG

-147 VSKAVSLPEP
+147 VSKVVSLPEP
-157 SIDEERW
+157 STDDERW

-192 EPLFTFNVPALPTE
+192 EPLFTFNMPALPTE
-206 RVIQQVAATTDVAHC
+206 RVIRQVVATEDEDCRRCLEEILMEAR
-221 QPLLADVQSAKRP
+221 RP
-234 MIVVGQLSNQ
+234 MIVVGQLTYEVAMILRNT
-244 EARRMALQL
+244 LQQL
-253 CELSTD
+253 KTE
-259 VVVVYECLGM
+259 VVLLHECLSVGQPQQIDTVLQHIKD
-269 ARHEDASRYPDSPT
+269 HESDYIPDT
-283 EGLFPLHIDK
+283 II
-293 VLARMQQVE
+293 
-302 QYQPDVVV
+302 YI
-310 YLGGT
+310 GGT
-315 LVSKRLKVFLR
+315 LVSKKIKQFLR
-326 QSPAAKTWIVN
+326 RCTHADTWIVN
-337 EQGAIYDT
+337 SEGRLYDT
-345 FQNLT
+345 FQNLQ
-350 GVIEGAPY
+350 GVVEGNPVYLLQQLNASIQ
-358 DVLEIILRYVRG
+358 LM
-370 EKEKQRLPFES
+370 KQQGSLNFQQD
-381 GFRSRWAT
+381 FYHRWQQS
-389 LIQQVQAQNEHF
+389 IQSAAVDFSNMNV
-401 HPPYSSFRAVKR
+401 PYSQLLAVR
-413 FFETVSNKGRYILH
+413 TLFQNLSISSDYLLH

-436 VNHFASEYVFC
+436 VNHFASDYVFC

-489 HNLGGN
+489 HGLGGN

-500 LNNGGGVIFK
+500 LNNGGGVIFQ
-510 SLPGLKDSTAHQAL
+510 SLPGLKGSTAQQTL

-529 HTTACGICQQN
+529 HTTAWGICQQN

-549 EIELENNMNRFVND
+549 EEELENNMNRFVYD

-576 QQQDEQAMNDY
+576 QQQDEQAMNEY

>member
-1 MGRDGGE
+1 M
-8 NGNDE
+8 
-13 APYSGNKVM
+13 P

-35 LVAHGIRHAV
+35 LVAHGVKHAV

-61 CPNITCHPVTDERS
+61 SPNITCHPVTDERS

-105 PAAAE
+105 PAVAE

-116 PLVVISADRPA
+116 PLVVISADRPS

-157 SIDEERW
+157 STDDERW

-206 RVIQQVAATTDVAHC
+206 RVIRQVTATTDVAHC
-221 QPLLADVQSAKRP
+221 QSLLADIQSAQRP
-234 MIVVGQLSNQ
+234 MIVVGQLSNK

-253 CELSTD
+253 CALSAD

-269 ARHEDASRYPDSPT
+269 ACHEDTSRYPDSPT

-293 VLARMQQVE
+293 VLMRMQRVE

-310 YLGGT
+310 YLGGA
-315 LVSKRLKVFLR
+315 LVSKRLKAFLR
-326 QSPAAKTWIVN
+326 QSPTAKTWIVN
-337 EQGAIYDT
+337 ERGSIYDT

-358 DVLEIILRYVRG
+358 DVLEVILRYVRG

-389 LIQQVQAQNEHF
+389 LIQQVQAQTERF
-401 HPPYSSFRAVKR
+401 HPPYSSWLAVKR

-436 VNHFASEYVFC
+436 VNHFASDYVFC

-489 HNLGGN
+489 HSLGGN

-500 LNNGGGVIFK
+500 LNNGGGVIFQ
-510 SLPGLKDSTAHQAL
+510 SLPGLKDSTAQQTL

-529 HTTACGICQQN
+529 YTTACGICQQN

-549 EIELENNMNRFVND
+549 EKELENNMNRFVND

-576 QQQDEQAMNDY
+576 QEQDEQAMNEY

>member
-1 MGRDGGE
+1 M
-8 NGNDE
+8 
-13 APYSGNKVM
+13 PYSN
-22 YSDKE
+22 KE

-35 LVAHGIRHAV
+35 LVAHGVKHAV

-105 PAAAE
+105 PAVAE

-116 PLVVISADRPA
+116 PLVVISADRPV

-157 SIDEERW
+157 STDDERW

-206 RVIQQVAATTDVAHC
+206 RAIRQVTATTDVAHC
-221 QPLLADVQSAKRP
+221 QPLLADIQSAQRP
-234 MIVVGQLSNQ
+234 MIVVGQLSNK

-269 ARHEDASRYPDSPT
+269 ACHEDAPRYPDSPT

>member
-1 MGRDGGE
+1 
-8 NGNDE
+8 
-13 APYSGNKVM
+13 M

>member
-1 MGRDGGE
+1 M
-8 NGNDE
+8 
-13 APYSGNKVM
+13 P

-61 CPNITCHPVTDERS
+61 CPHITCHPVTDERS

-82 MAQIIRHPVAVC
+82 MAQILTHPVVVC

-157 SIDEERW
+157 STDDERW

-171 EALLCCQRHGG
+171 EVLLCCQRHGG

-192 EPLFTFNVPALPTE
+192 EPLFTFNVPALPTV
-206 RVIQQVAATTDVAHC
+206 RVIRQVTATTDVGHC
-221 QPLLADVQSAKRP
+221 QPLLADIQSAQRP
-234 MIVVGQLSNQ
+234 MIVVGQLSNK
-244 EARRMALQL
+244 EAQRMALQL
-253 CELSTD
+253 CELSAD

-269 ARHEDASRYPDSPT
+269 ACHEDAPRYPDSPT
-283 EGLFPLHIDK
+283 ERLSPQHIDK

-315 LVSKRLKVFLR
+315 LVSKRLKAFLR
-326 QSPAAKTWIVN
+326 QSPPAKTWIVN
-337 EQGAIYDT
+337 ERGAIYDT

-358 DVLEIILRYVRG
+358 DVLEVILRYVRG
-370 EKEKQRLPFES
+370 EKERQRLPFES
-381 GFRSRWAT
+381 GFRSRWTT

-401 HPPYSSFRAVKR
+401 HPPYSSWQAVKR
-413 FFETVSNKGRYILH
+413 FFETASNKGRYILH

-436 VNHFASEYVFC
+436 VNHFASDYVFC

-489 HNLGGN
+489 HSLGGN

-500 LNNGGGVIFK
+500 LNNGGGVIFQ
-510 SLPGLKDSTAHQAL
+510 SLPGLKDSTAQQTL

-529 HTTACGICQQN
+529 HTAACGICQQN

-549 EIELENNMNRFVND
+549 EEELENNMNRFVND

-576 QQQDEQAMNDY
+576 QEQDEQAMNEY